1 MNDNLILRERLMK
14 KIIMFILILVSSVF
28 LVGCG
33 ENTSEGIS
41 VSVVG
46 STSVAPLAEYEAENF
61 LRVNKDIEIAVQS
74 VGSSAGIKAAI
85 DGTAE
90 IGMSSRNLKDEEKE
104 GLKEFVVALDGIAVV
119 VHPTNKIKNITKDQ
133 LLAIFQGKIKNWKE
147 VGGKD
152 APIVVISREEGSG
165 TRGAFEEMS
174 GLEVEKNDK
183 KYTTLYSRA
192 IITDGNG
199 SVKQNV
205 ALKEN
210 GIGYISVGSVD
221 DSVKEIAI
229 DGILPTDDNIKNG
242 KYLISRPFIML
253 TKGEPSPEA
262 QMFLDYI
269 LSDEGQ
275 QIVKEHFY
283 ITVN

>member
-1 MNDNLILRERLMK
+1 MK
-14 KIIMFILILVSSVF
+14 KIFIFIILLICSLF
-28 LVGCG
+28 FVGCG
-33 ENTSEGIS
+33 GQSSGELSI
-41 VSVVG
+41 SVVG

-61 LRVNKDIEIAVQS
+61 LRVNKEIEIAVQS
-74 VGSSAGIKAAI
+74 VGSSAGIKAAM
-85 DGTAE
+85 DGTAD

-119 VHPTNKIKNITKDQ
+119 VHPTNKIKDISKEQ
-133 LLAIFQGKIKNWKE
+133 LLAIFQGKIRNWKE
-147 VGGKD
+147 IGGKD

-165 TRGAFEEMS
+165 TRGAFEEMT
-174 GLEVEKNDK
+174 GLEIEKNDK
-183 KYTTLYSRA
+183 KYTNLYSRA

-221 DSVKEIAI
+221 DSVKSIAI
-229 DGILPTDDNIKNG
+229 DGILPTDENIKDG
-242 KYLISRPFIML
+242 EYLISRPFILL
-253 TKGEPSPEA
+253 TKGNPSPEA
-262 QMFLDYI
+262 QIFIDYV
-269 LSDEGQ
+269 LSPEGQ

>member
-1 MNDNLILRERLMK
+1 MK
-14 KIIMFILILVSSVF
+14 KIIIFIILLISSVF
-28 LVGCG
+28 LVGCDDQSIAG
-33 ENTSEGIS
+33 DSL
-41 VSVVG
+41 SVVG

-61 LRVNKDIEIAVQS
+61 LRVNKEIEIAVQS

-85 DGTAE
+85 DGTAD

-133 LLAIFQGKIKNWKE
+133 LLAIFQGKIRNWKE
-147 VGGKD
+147 IGGID

-174 GLEVEKNDK
+174 GLEIEKNDK

-205 ALKEN
+205 ALKKN

-221 DSVKEIAI
+221 DSVKSIAI
-229 DGILPTDDNIKNG
+229 DGILPTDDNIKEG

-253 TKGEPSPEA
+253 TKGDPSPKA
-262 QMFLDYI
+262 QTFLDYI
-269 LSDEGQ
+269 LSPEGQ

-283 ITVN
+283 VTVN

>member
-1 MNDNLILRERLMK
+1 MK
-14 KIIMFILILVSSVF
+14 KIIIFIMILAASMF

-33 ENTSEGIS
+33 EVSSDGVS

-46 STSVAPLAEYEAENF
+46 STSVAPLAEYESVNF

-85 DGTAE
+85 DGTAD

-133 LLAIFQGKIKNWKE
+133 LLAIFQGKIRNWKE

-174 GLEVEKNDK
+174 GLEIEKNDK

-221 DSVKEIAI
+221 NSVREIAI

-253 TKGEPSPEA
+253 TKGEPGPEA
-262 QMFLDYI
+262 QLFLDYI
-269 LSDEGQ
+269 LSPEGQ

-283 ITVN
+283 VTVN